1 MLSRYT
7 MAHLTTREAVVL
19 LERSADRRV
28 TTLIF
33 FSKQYFFYTY
43 SFQPPLPPP
52 SASQMARAQPT
63 AQLTAASLLLLFLPL
78 LLAPAKVTSSTLA
91 VARGSAVCG
100 VAAHNDTVYCI
111 AASASSSAYNSSA
124 SPIAS
129 YLVFSQVSGG
139 AGFLCGVDG
148 AVPGGGGVPALFCW
162 PHAAPSMR
170 PRASSASAW
179 RTTAGT

>member
-1 MLSRYT
+1 
-7 MAHLTTREAVVL
+7 
-19 LERSADRRV
+19 
-28 TTLIF
+28 
-33 FSKQYFFYTY
+33 
-43 SFQPPLPPP
+43 
-52 SASQMARAQPT
+52 MARAQPT
-63 AQLTAASLLLLFLPL
+63 TQLTAASLLLLFLPL
-78 LLAPAKVTSSTLA
+78 LLAPAKVTSSRLA

-148 AVPGGGGVPALFCW
+148 AVPGGAPLCW
-162 PHAAPSMR
+162 RMR
-170 PRASSASAW
+170 PVDAPRASSEAW
-179 RTTAGT
+179 RTAALELLASMRSLYPPW